1 MLGVSL
7 NVSMDRVW
15 LQVFFFFFLVKQTYT
30 QEREK
35 MVKGVAATNNFNS
48 H

>member
-1 MLGVSL
+1 MYQWTEFGYK
-7 NVSMDRVW
+7 
-15 LQVFFFFFLVKQTYT
+15 FFFLVKQTYT

-35 MVKGVAATNNFNS
+35 RVKDVTATNNYNS

>member
-1 MLGVSL
+1 MYQWTKFGYK
-7 NVSMDRVW
+7 
-15 LQVFFFFFLVKQTYT
+15 FFFFLVKQTYT

-35 MVKGVAATNNFNS
+35 RVKGVAATNNYNS

>member
-15 LQVFFFFFLVKQTYT
+15 LQVFFFFLVKQTYT

-35 MVKGVAATNNFNS
+35 RLKGVAATNNYNS
-48 H
+48 Y